1 MSIGNLQEVSSVHED
16 LDSRTA
22 TTDKV
27 RELQEFMN
35 NLEPSMVEGMI
46 LTVVVRQ
53 NPDENIVD
61 EEGGIPTDV
70 YTHCLGPMSTINE
83 LTRMLILRVMQ
94 AQISEPHSRSAVA
107 TGAMN

>member
-1 MSIGNLQEVSSVHED
+1 MSIENLQEVSSVHED

-22 TTDKV
+22 TTSKV

-35 NLEPSMVEGMI
+35 NLEPSMVEGLI
-46 LTVVVRQ
+46 ITVVVRQ
-53 NPDENIVD
+53 NPNEDVLDEN
-61 EEGGIPTDV
+61 GGIPTDV

-83 LTRMLILRVMQ
+83 LTRMLIMRIMQ
-94 AQISEPHSRSAVA
+94 AQIDEPHSRNSIA